1 MARVKR
7 SVTGRKKR
15 RKIMKLAKG
24 FFGARRRA
32 YRLAT
37 ESVNRALAFA
47 FRDRKAR
54 KREFRSLWIARINAA
69 TRLNNLSYSRFIDGL
84 KKAGVAMDRKVLADI
99 AVHDPR
105 AFAVIAG
112 IAAGEQKG

>member
-7 SVTGRKKR
+7 GVAGRKKR
-15 RKIMKLAKG
+15 KKIMRLAKG
-24 FFGARRRA
+24 FFGARRRT

-69 TRLNNLSYSRFIDGL
+69 ARLENLAVLRTLVGRSARSPIWTSTASRTCAL
-84 KKAGVAMDRKVLADI
+84 PLMR
-99 AVHDPR
+99 R
-105 AFAVIAG
+105 ALC
-112 IAAGEQKG
+112 

>member
-1 MARVKR
+1 
-7 SVTGRKKR
+7 
-15 RKIMKLAKG
+15 MKLAKG

-69 TRLNNLSYSRFIDGL
+69 ARLNNLSYTRSIEGP
-84 KKAGVAMDRKVLADI
+84 KKAGVSLDRKVLADI

-105 AFAVIAG
+105 ACAGIAG
-112 IAAGEQKG
+112 IAAGLRNTG

>member
-7 SVTGRKKR
+7 GVAGRKKR
-15 RKIMKLAKG
+15 KKIMRLAKG
-24 FFGARRRA
+24 FFGARRRT

-69 TRLNNLSYSRFIDGL
+69 ARLNNLSYSRFIDGL
-84 KKAGVAMDRKVLADI
+84 RKAGVAMDRKVLADI

-105 AFAVIAG
+105 AFAAIAG
-112 IAAGEQKG
+112 IAAGGRKG